1 MDLNSELAF
10 LAQIQNQIDTRIQ
23 QLDKN
28 MQQRRVDDQA
38 IAQQIFDDGLI
49 ERDNAQAEL
58 ANLNNEITQN
68 QQLYASEYRE
78 HQALMKLKR
87 SPYFAAI
94 SFSFSA
100 EPEDSEDYRLGLM
113 NISDPDDFTPYIIDW
128 RSPLASVY
136 YEYSRGPASYQS
148 PRGPINGYL
157 SEKKQVI
164 IRNGELLRLFDTD
177 EEVQDEILQEIL
189 SESSSAHMH
198 NIVATL
204 QRDQNRLIRIH
215 PKVNLLIQGAAGS
228 GKTSIAMHRAA
239 YLLYRDPSLM
249 AKHILLLTPNEQL
262 ADYVSE
268 VLPDLGEENARQQ
281 LWIDPF
287 FDELSTREARF
298 ANMQAASA
306 PIEKRAAA
314 ASFDLIDAISTFTQ
328 ADEKRIFEAE
338 TIDVGDY
345 VIPASYILS
354 LYEDNY
360 VAYPPLLRGQQMIDN
375 IRDYVIR
382 NAADRGRNFGQARGE
397 IESQI
402 AGMYADSSINDLGQR
417 FIKWLSQQPRW
428 SKLYQQ
434 SFANGND
441 AAVYDE
447 IDITVLCY
455 LKVFYYGSQID
466 WPIRHLILDE
476 MQDIIPLAHRLLMIL
491 FPCPKTV
498 LGDINQAILFPLEV
512 NYLEKL
518 AALYET
524 AANKLE
530 VAELLQAYRSSYE
543 INEFS
548 KAILKL
554 ENVISFE
561 RHGEP
566 VKRIE
571 LNGASLSEYQE
582 ELLNLIHASDAKDW
596 QNAAII
602 CRDEAMVVL
611 IEDVL
616 ERIEAGREQWRILS
630 LAEAKGLEFDRVIIA
645 DLESDTEERFHS
657 TSPTEIETLQLH
669 SQRVRWYVA
678 ASRALHK
685 LEVLSQN
692 EAPAFIKEIEV

>member
-10 LAQIQNQIDTRIQ
+10 LAQIKNQIDTRIQ

-28 MQQRRVDDQA
+28 MRQRRVDDQA

-78 HQALMKLKR
+78 HQALLKLKR

-94 SFSFSA
+94 AFSFNGNPD
-100 EPEDSEDYRLGLM
+100 ESEDYRLGLM

-148 PRGPINGYL
+148 PRGPINGLL

-204 QRDQNRLIRIH
+204 QRDQNHLIRIS

-249 AKHILLLTPNEQL
+249 AKNILLLTPNEQL

-306 PIEKRAAA
+306 TIEKRAAA
-314 ASFDLIDAISTFTQ
+314 ASFDLIDAIAAFTA

-345 VIPASYILS
+345 IIPASYILS

-360 VAYPPLLRGQQMIDN
+360 AAYPPLLRGQQMIDN

-382 NAADRGRNFGQARGE
+382 NAVDRGRNFGQARGE

-402 AGMYADSSINDLGQR
+402 AGMYASSSINDLGQR
-417 FIKWLSQQPRW
+417 FVKWLSKQTRW
-428 SKLYQQ
+428 SKLYQK
-434 SFANGND
+434 SFAMAND
-441 AAVYDE
+441 SLVYDE
-447 IDITVLCY
+447 VDITILCY
-455 LKVFYYGSQID
+455 LKIFYYGSQID

-476 MQDIIPLAHRLLMIL
+476 MQDIIPLAHRLLMTL

-498 LGDINQAILFPLEV
+498 LGDINQAILFPLEE

-518 AALYET
+518 AALYQT

-530 VAELLQAYRSSYE
+530 VAELLQAYRSSFE

-554 ENVISFE
+554 DNVISFE

-566 VKRIE
+566 VKRVE
-571 LNGASLSEYQE
+571 LKGISITEYQE
-582 ELLNLIHASDAKDW
+582 ELLKLIHDSGSNSW
-596 QNAAII
+596 QSGAII

-611 IEDVL
+611 LEGVL
-616 ERIEAGREQWRILS
+616 ERIKPASEQWRILS

-645 DLESDTEERFHS
+645 DLEGEADEPFSS
-657 TSPTEIETLQLH
+657 SSPAEIEALKLH
-669 SQRVRWYVA
+669 SKRVRWYVA

-685 LEVLSQN
+685 LEILSQN
-692 EAPAFIKEIEV
+692 EAPTFIKEIEV